1 MDQPDILYI
10 SAMFDYASYEKLF
23 TLKKKPMHAANKF
36 HTLFLQGL
44 AANGVKV
51 TAYSSLPLS
60 RENCE
65 KKYVRI
71 PKMKENGV
79 IHSYIPVFNVPGIR
93 HIQLFIKSFFKA
105 MFSSRKTMIIY
116 DPLVV
121 ASSYGAVLGA
131 KCSRKKSI
139 AVVTDLPQF
148 MPIAHNQRM
157 LKMNEK
163 LLSMASGYVFLTRQM
178 NDAVN
183 PKNKPYI
190 VVEGF
195 VDKNMVGVEHKTFD
209 DGKKKIIYAGSL
221 HKKYGIADLCH
232 AFMDCG
238 VVNAE
243 LHIYGDGD
251 YAPELCDL
259 VKKNSKIIYH
269 GNCLNA
275 EVVKAE
281 LDATLL
287 VNPRPAEGEYTKY
300 SFPSKTL
307 EYMVSGTP
315 VLTAHL
321 AGIPLEYNDYVYF
334 FENDQSS
341 LMFSLKNILSL
352 PQNELAKKGDSAR
365 EFVLNHKNNVIQA
378 KKVLDLIRNV
388 K

>member
-1 MDQPDILYI
+1 MDQSNILYI
-10 SAMFDYASYEKLF
+10 SAMFDYVSYEKLF
-23 TLKKKPMHAANKF
+23 TQEKKPMHAANKF

-60 RENCE
+60 RENCD

-71 PKMKENGV
+71 LKINENGV
-79 IHSYIPVFNVPGIR
+79 IHSYIPVFNIPGIR
-93 HIQLFIKSFFKA
+93 HVQLFIKSFFKA
-105 MFSSRKTMIIY
+105 IFSSRTTTVIY

-131 KCSRKKSI
+131 KCSRKKCI

-148 MPIAHNQRM
+148 MPIAQNQRM

-163 LLSMASGYVFLTRQM
+163 LLSMADGYVFLTRQM

-195 VDKNMVGVEHKTFD
+195 VDKNMAGIEHKPFN
-209 DGKKKIIYAGSL
+209 DGIKKIIYAGSL

-238 VVNAE
+238 ILNAE

-251 YAPELCDL
+251 YAPKLRDL
-259 VKKNSKIIYH
+259 AEKNSKIIYH

-275 EVVKAE
+275 EVVESE

-321 AGIPLEYNDYVYF
+321 AGIPLEYNNYLYF
-334 FENDQSS
+334 FENGESG
-341 LMFSLKNILSL
+341 LTFALKNILSL
-352 PQNELAKKGDSAR
+352 PAKELARKGDSAR
-365 EFVLNHKNNVIQA
+365 QFVLNHKSNVMQS
-378 KKVLDLIRNV
+378 KKVLDLIRII

>member
-1 MDQPDILYI
+1 MDQSILYI
-10 SAMFDYASYEKLF
+10 SAMFDYAIYEKLF
-23 TLKKKPMHAANKF
+23 TLDKKPMHAANKF
-36 HTLFLQGL
+36 HTLFLKGL

-79 IHSYIPVFNVPGIR
+79 VHSYIPVFNIPGIR
-93 HIQLFIKSFFKA
+93 HMQLFVKSFFKA
-105 MFSSRKTMIIY
+105 MFSRRTAMVIY

-148 MPIAHNQRM
+148 MPIAQNQRM

-163 LLSMASGYVFLTRQM
+163 LLSMADGYVFLTEQM

-183 PKNKPYI
+183 PKNKPYV

-195 VDKNMVGVEHKTFD
+195 VDEKMSGVDHKPFNE
-209 DGKKKIIYAGSL
+209 GIKKVLYAGSL
-221 HKKYGIADLCH
+221 HKKYGIEDLCQ
-232 AFMDCG
+232 AFMECG
-238 VVNAE
+238 ITNAE

-251 YAPELCDL
+251 YTSEIRTLSE
-259 VKKNSKIIYH
+259 KNSRIIYH

-275 EVVKAE
+275 EVVEAE
-281 LDATLL
+281 LDAALL
-287 VNPRPAEGEYTKY
+287 VNPRPVEGEYTKY

-321 AGIPLEYNDYVYF
+321 AGIPVEYDNYLYF
-334 FENDQSS
+334 FENGQTG
-341 LMFSLKNILSL
+341 LTYALKNILSL
-352 PQNELAKKGDSAR
+352 SVDELVRKGSAAR
-365 EFVLNHKNNVIQA
+365 KFVLENKNNIIQA
-378 KKVLDLIRNV
+378 KKVIDLLKNV
-388 K
+388 E